1 MPKEDPNFQF
11 STEEL
16 LDDLAMIFGDDL
28 ADIAGDRD
36 ADMRD
41 EMFTRQAEDAA
52 NHKKDRSRYERLEHS
67 HRS

>member
-41 EMFTRQAEDAA
+41 EMFTRQAEEAA
-52 NHKKDRSRYERLEHS
+52 DHIDRS
-67 HRS
+67 